1 VEKTARLATYSVTAL
16 AAAIVVVCFSRAE
29 TAQAPNAVAYFAPTG
44 EDRRIHQA
52 LEELLESAKRE
63 VVIAVY
69 QFTSPELGKLVNKVS
84 KKVKV
89 RVLMDEDQTK
99 GKYSQ
104 AEDLKGDGIELKYV
118 RLPGYGAERE
128 KFHHKFCVIDGEVVA
143 TGSFNWTVLADEKN
157 YENLL
162 ILRDPAIARQYLAEF
177 DRIWADENITVKK

>member
-1 VEKTARLATYSVTAL
+1 MRSARLATYSVTAL

-29 TAQAPNAVAYFAPTG
+29 TAQAPNATVYFSPTG

-52 LEELLESAKRE
+52 LDDLLGSAKRE

-69 QFTSPELGKLVNKVS
+69 QFTSPELGKLVNKTA
-84 KKVKV
+84 KHVKV
-89 RVLMDEDQTK
+89 RVLVDEDQVQ

-104 AEDLKGDGIELKYV
+104 AEQLKGDGIEVRYV
-118 RLPGYGAERE
+118 KLPGYGAERE
-128 KFHHKFCVIDGEVVA
+128 KFHHKFCVVDGETVA

-162 ILRDPAIARQYLAEF
+162 ILRDPAIARQYAAEF
-177 DRIWADENITVKK
+177 DRIWADETITVKK